1 MNTEQSTSTD
11 EKTSPISSLELWLYG
26 VLFGWPL
33 AMPLLAYIV
42 LGNELSYCFPFGCS
56 LLVPIVVVIALK
68 NYAVARHFLRGLVA
82 VLLITTLLAGGFY
95 HCAVLAS
102 DGSLKKTMAR
112 LYSTYVHVEPP
123 ISRVNAASTV
133 LAAVTFSLHHPDQD
147 WRIAL
152 QPVVCYAYTA
162 SPYLTLLL
170 LMTPPS
176 LALPVFWLLVVLSIL
191 YVVLPS
197 RAWKRMK
204 DAVLRR

>member
-1 MNTEQSTSTD
+1 
-11 EKTSPISSLELWLYG
+11 
-26 VLFGWPL
+26 
-33 AMPLLAYIV
+33 MPLLAYIV

-95 HCAVLAS
+95 HCAALAS
-102 DGSLKKTMAR
+102 DGSLKKTIVH

-123 ISRVNAASTV
+123 VSRVDAASTV
-133 LAAVTFSLHHPDQD
+133 LALVTFSLHHPDQD

-152 QPVVCYAYTA
+152 QPVVCYAYMA

-170 LMTPPS
+170 LITPRF
-176 LALPVFWLLVVLSIL
+176 LAMPVYYGLVLLGTL